1 MELSGWLE
9 ETGLSVTKTLTME
22 KEEQK
27 IREELQLVEARLQ
40 KIRIKGSEDAWRS
53 LLRKKAKLTLRLE
66 QIRDTHGER
75 D

>member
-1 MELSGWLE
+1 
-9 ETGLSVTKTLTME
+9 ME

-40 KIRIKGSEDAWRS
+40 KIRIKGSEDTWSS